1 MLSTTL
7 LAVGAGIATVTSP
20 CILPMLPL
28 LLGASLAP
36 AGPQQNPAARR
47 AARWRPLLMV
57 LGFVLSFATVALL
70 FGASTRVLGLSPDGL
85 RNASIAVLLLFGL
98 MLTWPALLERAMA
111 PLGGLANLGQ
121 RLGDHAGTGH
131 AGALLLGLSLG
142 LVWTPCAGPVLA
154 SVLALVASE
163 QDSLQAATQLLGY
176 AAGAGVP
183 MLVIAY
189 GGQAA
194 TRQVRLLARHAVR
207 IRQVFGLLVIATAV
221 AIYLQLDTQVAAWLS
236 GGLA

>member
-1 MLSTTL
+1 MLPTTL
-7 LAVGAGIATVTSP
+7 LAVGAGVATVASP

-36 AGPQQNPAARR
+36 TNPRENLAALRT
-47 AARWRPLLMV
+47 ARWRPPLMV
-57 LGFVLSFATVALL
+57 LGFVLSFAATALL

-98 MLTWPALLERAMA
+98 MLCWPALMERAMA
-111 PLGGLANLGQ
+111 PLGGLADLGQ
-121 RLGDHAGTGH
+121 RLGDRAGTGH

-163 QDSLQAATQLLGY
+163 QDGLQAAAQLLGY
-176 AAGAGVP
+176 AAGAGLP
-183 MLVIAY
+183 MLGIAY

-194 TRQVRLLARHAVR
+194 SRQVRLLARHAAG
-207 IRQVFGLLVIATAV
+207 IRLVFGLLVIATAA
-221 AIYLQLDTQVAAWLS
+221 AIYLQVDTQFAAWLS
-236 GGLA
+236 GGRP